1 MKNDSTK
8 NHRQANTK
16 TSLRGEAPR
25 KHGWKN
31 KKTGQMKQKKNNVST
46 SIEKVI
52 EVIQTY
58 MEGGELIWHKP
69 FLTAAQ
75 ANVVSKNEYRGINH
89 FVTALVAFKHGYQS
103 PYWGSFRQ
111 IKELGGALV
120 NAKGKGVPII
130 FFKDLSNKE
139 HDDSG
144 KRHFVIKHSFVFNF
158 DLVEGIDLTLSHPGH
173 LDFDQDKHSEII
185 INDYLEREAI
195 RLATGNPSYAPT
207 TDVVRMLPKEQFMSQ
222 DGYYSA
228 FFHELAH
235 STGHNKRLA
244 RFDTEQVRFESK
256 EDYSKEEL
264 VAEITAALI
273 CHVCGVDSQA
283 SIKNSAA
290 YLQGWSTFI
299 KESSSAFITAV
310 GQAYKAKDLILDR
323 EF

>member
-8 NHRQANTK
+8 NHRQANAK

-25 KHGWKN
+25 KHGWKSKN
-31 KKTGQMKQKKNNVST
+31 NGQVKQQKNNVST

-52 EVIQTY
+52 EMIQTH
-58 MEGGELIWHKP
+58 MEGDELIWHKP
-69 FLTAAQ
+69 FLSAAQ

-89 FVTALVAFKHGYQS
+89 FVTALVAFKLGYQS
-103 PYWGSFRQ
+103 PYWGTFRQ
-111 IKELGGALV
+111 IKELGGSLID
-120 NAKGKGVPII
+120 AKGKGVPII
-130 FFKDLSNKE
+130 FFKDLRNIE
-139 HDDSG
+139 ETESG
-144 KRHFVIKHSFVFNF
+144 KKRFVIQHSFVFNF
-158 DLVEGIDLTLSHPGH
+158 DLVEDIDLTLSHPEN
-173 LDFDQDKHSEII
+173 LDFDQDKQSEII
-185 INDYLEREAI
+185 INDYLEREAV

-207 TDVVRMLPKEQFMSQ
+207 TDVVRMLPKEQFISQ
-222 DGYYSA
+222 DEYYSA

-244 RFDTEQVRFESK
+244 RFETEQVRYESK

-290 YLQGWSTFI
+290 YLQGWSSFI
-299 KESSSAFITAV
+299 KESGSAFITAV
-310 GQAYKAKDLILDR
+310 GQAYKAKDLILDQV
-323 EF
+323 F